1 MPMCGFNGKML
12 QGLKDL
18 QEGLVEHGLYGRSRE
33 TGQTVE
39 QRLQEELEDMKRFS
53 KEVGN
58 LKDPEMRDLVSGLS
72 AFAGAFYR
80 LARRKG
86 LDSYKETVQAVSN
99 YFLEMDRKYYGEL
112 QGQPNDMQ
120 RLAEHL
126 NGVNV

>member
-86 LDSYKETVQAVSN
+86 LDGYKETAQAVSN

>member
-1 MPMCGFNGKML
+1 MPLCGFNGKML
-12 QGLKDL
+12 DGLRDF

-86 LDSYKETVQAVSN
+86 LDGYKETAQGCVI
-99 YFLEMDRKYYGEL
+99 LRRPLLREREEL
-112 QGQPNDMQ
+112 IAETEAA
-120 RLAEHL
+120 LAAT
-126 NGVNV
+126 

>member
-1 MPMCGFNGKML
+1 MPLCGFNGKML
-12 QGLKDL
+12 DGLRDF

-112 QGQPNDMQ
+112 QGQPQDMA